1 MPRLRPLALLV
12 ASTAL
17 LSAGCGLAPA
27 PVQGGASPLPS
38 INQDWAD
45 SSVLTA
51 RGHFYSY
58 STANGHGHV
67 PVAVSSDLVHWNV
80 LGDALPNRPWW
91 STDGPWAPTVIQVGD
106 QFVMWYTTT
115 YDANRTAC
123 ITSAVSANPE
133 GPFVDS
139 SSLPLICGGPSDSI
153 DPDLFTGLD
162 GAHYVTWKHTYDGVS
177 PNGIYSARLT
187 PNARAI
193 DWSTATR
200 LMVPGRGWEGAN
212 AENPTMLVTLGGYWL
227 FYSGNEWYT
236 DRDAVGVQQCN
247 GPLGPCHA
255 VYDGPVLASRGFM
268 QGPGGESLMFVPP
281 FGALFM
287 TFHAWSWPNIGYDQ
301 GGSRKMYMLPVTFPN
316 GNPVVG

>member
-51 RGHFYSY
+51 RGHFYSS